1 MTTTRRDAL
10 GLATTAGAAL
20 SLAACGGEDEGGP
33 GDTGDSGDGGDAVRV
48 PVADVPEGGG
58 VVTDG
63 IVVTQPSE
71 GEYKAFDAKCPHQG
85 CSVREVTSSAIV
97 CPCHG
102 SEFDPTSGDVTQ
114 GPAEEGLSAKTATV
128 EGDEIDIS

>member
-1 MTTTRRDAL
+1 MTTRRDAL

-20 SLAACGGEDEGGP
+20 SLTACGGGEDDEGAADGS
-33 GDTGDSGDGGDAVRV
+33 GGGSGDSVSV

-85 CSVREVTSSAIV
+85 CAVREVTSSAIV

-102 SEFDPTSGDVTQ
+102 SEFDPSSGDVTQ
-114 GPAEEGLSAKTATV
+114 GPAEEGLAERTATV
-128 EGDEIDIS
+128 EGDEITVS

>member
-20 SLAACGGEDEGGP
+20 SLTACGGGDDEGGSS
-33 GDTGDSGDGGDAVRV
+33 GGSGDSVRV
-48 PVADVPEGGG
+48 PAADVPEGGG

-63 IVVTQPSE
+63 VVVTQPSAK
-71 GEYKAFDAKCPHQG
+71 EYKAFDAECPHQG

-102 SEFDPTSGDVTQ
+102 SEFDPSSGEVTQ
-114 GPAEEGLSAKTATV
+114 GPAEEGLAERTATL
-128 EGDEIDIS
+128 EGDEITVS